1 MKPIQV
7 ILYTLLTLFVLAIIF
22 VSVVGLIIYAFSDT
36 TPDVKSK
43 STLVIS
49 LSGVIP
55 EYQAKADFPIGTKK
69 GLCLKTILDDIEKA
83 KKDKRIK
90 GILLRI
96 NRNFLGWAK
105 IDEIKN
111 KLEDFKESGKYVFAY
126 LGSFVS
132 ESEYFLSLAADS
144 IFTAPGGFMEMNGLV
159 IETVHLP
166 GLLEKLGITLEYNA
180 FGKYKS
186 RSGEEM
192 GRKKHSAPVLEMLND
207 VLDWEYNH
215 LISGISQRLNITE
228 KEVKNVI
235 NKSYLRPEKFAEL
248 GWIDDVIY
256 EDQLYDKLKKLNGTK
271 LTKKLNTISAST
283 YGDITL
289 ESLGLNKGKKRIALI
304 YSQGIIVEGDDQFS
318 PLTMA
323 TSAGTDPMITAI
335 RRAAKSKS
343 VKAIVYRVNSPGGS
357 GLGCDLVWREI
368 LKAKEKKP
376 VIVSMSDYAAS
387 GGYWVSMGATAIV
400 AQPSTLTGSIGI
412 WGIFPNISG
421 LYDKLGLVESNVKRG
436 DHADMLLGV
445 KKLSPYEKKLFR
457 DNLYSGYVDFV
468 TKAAQSRG
476 KTFDEL
482 EPLAQGRT
490 WMGEQAKQHGLI
502 DELGGIE
509 RAIELAR
516 EKALIDSSESVKV
529 VVYVTQKSWYEK
541 LMSGGVL
548 SWLFKNLNQKNLLE
562 NWQSILDNRRLL
574 MWPMVP
580 YQVRIH

>member
-1 MKPIQV
+1 MKPIHV

-22 VSVVGLIIYAFSDT
+22 VSVVALLIYGLSDT

-55 EYQAKADFPIGTKK
+55 EYQAKTDFPIGVQK
-69 GLCLKTILDDIEKA
+69 GLDLKTILDDIDKA

-90 GILLRI
+90 GILLRL
-96 NRNFLGWAK
+96 NSNYLGWAK

-132 ESEYFLSLAADS
+132 EGEYFLSLAADS
-144 IFTAPGGFMEMNGLV
+144 IFTVPGGFMEMNGLV
-159 IETVHLP
+159 IETIHLP

-192 GRKKHSAPVLEMLND
+192 GRKKHSIPVLEMLND
-207 VLDWEYNH
+207 VLDWEFNH
-215 LISGISQRLNITE
+215 LVSGISKRLDISE
-228 KEVKNVI
+228 KEIKNVI

-248 GWIDDVIY
+248 GWIDGVIY
-256 EDQLYDKLKKLNGTK
+256 EDQLYDKLKILNGTK
-271 LTKKLNTISAST
+271 LTSKLRTISAST

-289 ESLGLNKGKKRIALI
+289 ESLGLNKGKKRIAVI
-304 YSQGIIVEGDDQFS
+304 YSQGLIVEGDDQFS
-318 PLTMA
+318 PLTMEQ
-323 TSAGTDPMITAI
+323 TAGTDPMITAI
-335 RRAAKSKS
+335 RRAAKTKS

-357 GLGCDLVWREI
+357 GMGCDMVWREI

-376 VIVSMSDYAAS
+376 IIVSMSDYAAS
-387 GGYWVSMGATAIV
+387 GGYWVSMGASAIV

-421 LYDKLGLVESNVKRG
+421 LYNKLGLVESNVKRG

-445 KKLSPYEKKLFR
+445 KKLTPYEKKLIR
-457 DNLYSGYVDFV
+457 DNLHSGYVEFV
-468 TKAAQSRG
+468 SKAAESRG

-482 EPLAQGRT
+482 EPFAQGRT

-502 DELGGIE
+502 DELGGLD

-516 EKALIDSSESVKV
+516 EKAEIDSAESVKV
-529 VVYVTQKSWYEK
+529 VVYATQKSFFEK
-541 LMSGGVL
+541 MMSGGVL
-548 SWLFKNLNQKNLLE
+548 SWVFKNLNQNKLFE
-562 NWQSILDNRRLL
+562 NWQSILENRRMLL
-574 MWPMVP
+574 WPIMP
-580 YQVRIH
+580 YQVRIN

>member
-1 MKPIQV
+1 MKPIHV
-7 ILYTLLTLFVLAIIF
+7 ILYTLLTIFILVTIF
-22 VSVVGLIIYAFSDT
+22 VSVVALIVFGLSDT

-55 EYQAKADFPIGTKK
+55 EYRSKTDFPIGTQKV
-69 GLCLKTILDDIEKA
+69 LDLKTILDDIEKA

-90 GILLRI
+90 GILLRLNTNYI
-96 NRNFLGWAK
+96 GWAK

-132 ESEYFLSLAADS
+132 EREYFLSLAADS

-166 GLLEKLGITLEYNA
+166 GLFEKLGITLEYNA

-192 GRKKHSAPVLEMLND
+192 GRKKHSVPVLEMLND
-207 VLDWEYNH
+207 VLDWEYSH
-215 LISGISQRLNITE
+215 LVSGISDRLDISE
-228 KEVKNVI
+228 KEVNNVI

-248 GWIDDVIY
+248 GWIDGVIY
-256 EDQLYDKLKKLNGTK
+256 EDQLYDKLKRLNGTK
-271 LTKKLNTISAST
+271 LTSKLNSISAST
-283 YGDITL
+283 YGRITL
-289 ESLGLNKGKKRIALI
+289 ESLGLNKGKKRIAVI
-304 YSQGIIVEGDDQFS
+304 YSQGLIVEGDDQFS

-323 TSAGTDPMITAI
+323 TTAGTDPMITAI
-335 RRAAKSKS
+335 RRAAKTKS

-357 GLGCDLVWREI
+357 GMGCDMVWREI

-387 GGYWVSMGATAIV
+387 GGYWVSMGASAIV
-400 AQPSTLTGSIGI
+400 AQPSTLTGSIGV

-421 LYDKLGLVESNVKRG
+421 MYDKLGLVESNVKRG

-445 KKLSPYEKKLFR
+445 KKLSPYEKKLIR
-457 DNLYSGYVDFV
+457 NNIHSAYVDFV
-468 TKAAQSRG
+468 SKAAESRG

-482 EPLAQGRT
+482 EPYAQGRT
-490 WMGEQAKQHGLI
+490 WMGEQAKEHGLI
-502 DELGGIE
+502 DELGGLD

-516 EKALIDSSESVKV
+516 EKSEIDSSESVKV
-529 VVYVTQKSWYEK
+529 VVYASQKSWMEK
-541 LMSGGVL
+541 LMSGGVV
-548 SWLFKNLNQKNLLE
+548 SWLLKNLNHDNLLE
-562 NWQSILDNRRLL
+562 NWHSILDNRRML